1 MPAPTFSKILGES
14 FTLGGISPSLA
25 LDITLIQDVTG
36 RIAIERLYCKWWFEG
51 HEQIT
56 WYALIWQKSA
66 INIQNKTMSYH
77 LPVIQFLNSSSN
89 YHNKGFLI
97 LYWDHSKC
105 LVRKKIWILIP
116 MWRVKIAIEYISQHT
131 HLYKHVHYRPKVWN
145 ILKPNG
151 NTRTWHFD
159 LPEMA
164 WHQPQPSI
172 VTLMHF
178 SCIVSGVKN
187 TTCSVRN

>member
-14 FTLGGISPSLA
+14 FNLGGISPSLA

-105 LVRKKIWILIP
+105 LVRKKSEFLFRCGEWKLPSNISLSTHIYTSMYTTGQKYGIFWSPMETFVLDILICQK
-116 MWRVKIAIEYISQHT
+116 WLGTNHNQVLS
-131 HLYKHVHYRPKVWN
+131 L
-145 ILKPNG
+145 
-151 NTRTWHFD
+151 
-159 LPEMA
+159 
-164 WHQPQPSI
+164 
-172 VTLMHF
+172 
-178 SCIVSGVKN
+178 
-187 TTCSVRN
+187 